1 MWDMNN
7 MVASY
12 VTPVS
17 VNESL
22 VMLEQRAK
30 WIRSVN
36 MGQEEMIREVT
47 VVHKGREGSP
57 SWTRPASVSLE
68 QLWRLREER
77 LGRYWARYLREMS
90 DMSVL
95 DKSKCRKEERGDLLL
110 SLGLNKEEME
120 ESFMLVTEP
129 RFKQV
134 IAGQFEL
141 VRAATE
147 ATQSRPC
154 RDNTLMLDSLGS
166 TQAAACWCS

>member
-47 VVHKGREGSP
+47 VVH
-57 SWTRPASVSLE
+57 
-68 QLWRLREER
+68 
-77 LGRYWARYLREMS
+77 
-90 DMSVL
+90 
-95 DKSKCRKEERGDLLL
+95 
-110 SLGLNKEEME
+110 
-120 ESFMLVTEP
+120 
-129 RFKQV
+129 
-134 IAGQFEL
+134 
-141 VRAATE
+141 
-147 ATQSRPC
+147 
-154 RDNTLMLDSLGS
+154 
-166 TQAAACWCS
+166 

>member
-36 MGQEEMIREVT
+36 MGQAEMIREVM

-57 SWTRPASVSLE
+57 SRTRPASVSLK

-77 LGRYWARYLREMS
+77 LGIY
-90 DMSVL
+90 
-95 DKSKCRKEERGDLLL
+95 
-110 SLGLNKEEME
+110 
-120 ESFMLVTEP
+120 
-129 RFKQV
+129 
-134 IAGQFEL
+134 
-141 VRAATE
+141 
-147 ATQSRPC
+147 
-154 RDNTLMLDSLGS
+154 
-166 TQAAACWCS
+166 